1 MAILAGNIAEQVISA
16 VIVETGKPIFK
27 GVGKMGELRINLTNF
42 LIVGLMAFIAVWAVN
57 RGLAKANMSQYQ
69 A

>member
-1 MAILAGNIAEQVISA
+1 MINLSGGIAENVLSA
-16 VIVETGKPIFK
+16 VIFESGKQTFK
-27 GVGKMGELRINLTNF
+27 GVSKMGELRINLTNF

-57 RGLAKANMSQYQ
+57 RALAKAQLTQYQ

>member
-1 MAILAGNIAEQVISA
+1 MVMLAGNVAENVLSA
-16 VIVETGKPIFK
+16 VIFESGKQTFK
-27 GVGKMGELRINLTNF
+27 GVAKMGELRINLTNF

-57 RGLAKANMSQYQ
+57 RGLAKANMTQYQ